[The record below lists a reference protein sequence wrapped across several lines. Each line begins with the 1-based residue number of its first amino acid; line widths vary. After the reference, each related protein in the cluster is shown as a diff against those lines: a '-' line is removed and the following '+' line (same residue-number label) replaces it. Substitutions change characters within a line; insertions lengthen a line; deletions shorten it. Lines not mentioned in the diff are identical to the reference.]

1 MIPWWTGLLRL
12 KGKIL
17 TPTPDMPQPCLTLI
31 VSTNS
36 SNPHDD
42 GADSTYSSTAPS
54 VTSTNQSHAHNQAPT
69 YDTLN
74 LLILF
79 HRLFEAHFL
88 PTHLTILLVSTTI
101 YSALTPASQIHPT
114 LLWAFDFS
122 GTLRFLGF
130 VCMMVFFRLYETY
143 HHTCVTAREA
153 EMRRAGLYDQMQGG
167 FTHRHW
173 RSNFVD
179 YFVFPVAGTIFG
191 SIPAVVAE
199 ISHFY
204 TDRLTYRVSKKPQLM
219 PRVVG
224 RGRVRVP
231 KRVEDGDG
239 DGDDEDGWDD
249 SGVEV

>member
-1 MIPWWTGLLRL
+1 MQQ
-12 KGKIL
+12 IL
-17 TPTPDMPQPCLTLI
+17 SNLVDSNI
-31 VSTNS
+31 S
-36 SNPHDD
+36 SPYDD

-54 VTSTNQSHAHNQAPT
+54 VTSINQTHAHNQPPS
-69 YDTLN
+69 YDSLN
-74 LLILF
+74 LFVLF

-88 PTHLTILLVSTTI
+88 PTHLTILLVSSAI
-101 YSALTPASQIHPT
+101 YSLFTPVSQIHPT
-114 LLWAFDFS
+114 VLWAFDFTS
-122 GTLRFLGF
+122 TLRFLGF
-130 VCMMVFFRLYETY
+130 ICMMVFFRLYESY
-143 HHTCVTAREA
+143 HHTGVTAREA

-173 RSNFVD
+173 RRNILD
-179 YFVFPVAGTIFG
+179 YFIFPVAGTVFG
-191 SIPAVVAE
+191 SIPAIVAE

-224 RGRVRVP
+224 RGRVRDP
-231 KRVEDGDG
+231 KRLEDGDG